1 MRISTS
7 SIYSQGGS
15 QISYLQN
22 QVTTSQEKISS
33 GYNFLS
39 PADNPVSASE
49 ALVVSA
55 QQQTN
60 TQYGTNRQNAE
71 ATLNMASGAM
81 SSMVTTLQSINSL
94 VISAGNPGLQPADRA
109 NIATQVQT
117 DYTSLLALANST
129 DANGNYLFGG
139 YQNTSPPFVSTTNP
153 ATGATVVQYTGDQGQ
168 VMAQVGPNQQVA
180 TSVPG
185 QSLLQPQG
193 QGSNSDIFN
202 TLNNLVAL
210 LKNNTL
216 TGAQVTAGLSTASNG
231 VSQTLNQVITANS
244 RVGSTL
250 SQLSQLDTNGN
261 SLDLQYSQNLSNL
274 QNLDYAKAITQLTEQ
289 TTTLQAAQESFVK
302 IANLSLF
309 NYIN

>member
-1 MRISTS
+1 
-7 SIYSQGGS
+7 
-15 QISYLQN
+15 
-22 QVTTSQEKISS
+22 
-33 GYNFLS
+33 
-39 PADNPVSASE
+39 
-49 ALVVSA
+49 
-55 QQQTN
+55 
-60 TQYGTNRQNAE
+60 
-71 ATLNMASGAM
+71 
-81 SSMVTTLQSINSL
+81 
-94 VISAGNPGLQPADRA
+94 
-109 NIATQVQT
+109 
-117 DYTSLLALANST
+117 
-129 DANGNYLFGG
+129 
-139 YQNTSPPFVSTTNP
+139 
-153 ATGATVVQYTGDQGQ
+153 
-168 VMAQVGPNQQVA
+168 MAQVGPNQQVA